1 MDHFISV
8 RVLRVWRQ
16 QPIFWALKTQ
26 VTTHVLI
33 FGIMHAALGYQGTRY
48 RARDP
53 DGAPSR
59 KWNLK
64 QQKQKLD
71 W

>member
-33 FGIMHAALGYQGTRY
+33 FGTMLVALGYRGTPY
-48 RARDP
+48 RVRDP
-53 DGAPSR
+53 GGVPSR
-59 KWNLK
+59 RWSLK

>member
-26 VTTHVLI
+26 VTTHALI

-48 RARDP
+48 RVRDP

-59 KWNLK
+59 RWNSK

-71 W
+71 